1 MITRFQSLLS
11 IPTFAPAAGRMS
23 FVFGLKGPSLAVDT
37 ACSSSIVGAHMS
49 RTAIVNGRD

>member
-1 MITRFQSLLS
+1 
-11 IPTFAPAAGRMS
+11 MS